1 MRDRTL
7 YRIITGRLQFSRG
20 DLFLYIN
27 DPNADLINRSY
38 EVYDSVYEEA
48 IAAGNYVESE
58 SFEIL
63 AKNGLWTP
71 HDSKKIEELRE
82 QIKNLKIYAYENYY
96 KQKELINTKR
106 HIRKL
111 EKSVLLTQAK
121 KSQLYRQTC
130 EGLAEEERRVWLICN
145 SVFDQNGNPYEFGAE
160 MGEDHIVT
168 YFLSNGI
175 NQSELRDISK
185 NDPWRTMWMVSTKT
199 GDLFDRPSTDLT
211 EYQLSLCQYSIM
223 YDNVYQAM
231 EAPPEG
237 VIMDDDCLDGWF
249 AVQRKKQD
257 QDRLEKS
264 KKTLFSNPKIANS
277 QEVILMAKDTQDA
290 KKIFDMNDA
299 RAKQA
304 VKDRGQVINE
314 KGRAK
319 QGHFEDVKRDQ
330 EIRSNQG
337 FVEQI
342 RKGK

>member
-1 MRDRTL
+1 MRDRVL

-63 AKNGLWTP
+63 AKNRLWTP
-71 HDSKKIEELRE
+71 HDDKQIEEMRE
-82 QIKNLKIYAYENYY
+82 QIKNLKVYAYENYY
-96 KQKELINTKR
+96 KGKELINTKR

-111 EKSVLLTQAK
+111 EKDVTRIESK
-121 KSQLYRQTC
+121 KNQLYRQTC
-130 EGLAEEERRVWLICN
+130 EGLAEEERRVWLIYN
-145 SVFDQNGNPYEFGAE
+145 SVFDKEGRQYKFGQDLSE
-160 MGEDHIVT
+160 EDIIN
-168 YFLSNGI
+168 YYLSNGL
-175 NQSELRDISK
+175 NQSQIRDISK
-185 NDPWRTMWMVSTKT
+185 NDPWRTMWMISTKT

-211 EYQLSLCQYSIM
+211 EYQLSLCQYSVM

-231 EAPPEG
+231 ESPPEE
-237 VIMDDDCLDGWF
+237 VVMDDDCLDGWF
-249 AVQRKKQD
+249 IVQRKKQD

-277 QEVILMAKDTQDA
+277 QEVILMAKDPEDA
-290 KKIFDMNDA
+290 KRIFDMNDA

-304 VKDRGQVINE
+304 IRDRGQVIND

-319 QGHFEDVKRDQ
+319 QGHFEDVKQDQ
-330 EIRSNQG
+330 AMKANKG